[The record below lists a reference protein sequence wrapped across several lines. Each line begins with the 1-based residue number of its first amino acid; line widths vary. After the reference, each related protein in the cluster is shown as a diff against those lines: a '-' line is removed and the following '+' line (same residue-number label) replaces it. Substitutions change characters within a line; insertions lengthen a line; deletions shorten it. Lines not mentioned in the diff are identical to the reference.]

1 MEDRLATITRFYF
14 EHYIA
19 RLNIEYYKKL
29 LETEIDEP
37 KRRIVTRLL
46 AEAIEPA
53 PGVMILDARDSLPL
67 PEHAPECPRLDC
79 RRSDRTP

>member
-1 MEDRLATITRFYF
+1 MEDRLDRIIRFYF
-14 EHYIA
+14 EDYLA

-46 AEAIEPA
+46 AE
-53 PGVMILDARDSLPL
+53 
-67 PEHAPECPRLDC
+67 EHANVVQAISKAIVREAEKDPDQK
-79 RRSDRTP
+79 SVVNG

>member
-1 MEDRLATITRFYF
+1 MEDRLDTITRFYF

-19 RLNIEYYKKL
+19 GLNIEYYKKL

-37 KRRIVTRLL
+37 KRRTVTRLL

-53 PGVMILDARDSLPL
+53 PGGDDIR
-67 PEHAPECPRLDC
+67 CPRF
-79 RRSDRTP
+79 SSVARTRA